1 MKPGLS
7 LSSHVSNCFSSGV
20 RVLGLG
26 LGLGFRGGGDWGFCG
41 EDEWRR
47 IERREVREERC
58 RLISTAIAIDFVSI
72 SDPPTQLIL
81 NCWSLFPFWMA
92 PRLVVRNFQLV

>member
-26 LGLGFRGGGDWGFCG
+26 LGFRGWGFCG
-41 EDEWRR
+41 AEEWRR
-47 IERREVREERC
+47 IVVKERREVREERC
-58 RLISTAIAIDFVSI
+58 RLISTAIAMDFVSI
-72 SDPPTQLIL
+72 VS
-81 NCWSLFPFWMA
+81 N
-92 PRLVVRNFQLV
+92 

>member
-26 LGLGFRGGGDWGFCG
+26 LGFRGFGA
-41 EDEWRR
+41 EEWWR
-47 IERREVREERC
+47 IVVRERRVVREERC
-58 RLISTAIAIDFVSI
+58 RLINTAIAMDEIGRAHV
-72 SDPPTQLIL
+72 
-81 NCWSLFPFWMA
+81 
-92 PRLVVRNFQLV
+92 

>member
-26 LGLGFRGGGDWGFCG
+26 LGFRGGGDWGFCG
-41 EDEWRR
+41 AEEWRR
-47 IERREVREERC
+47 MEKREVREERC
-58 RLISTAIAIDFVSI
+58 RLMSTAIAMDFVSI
-72 SDPPTQLIL
+72 CV
-81 NCWSLFPFWMA
+81 N
-92 PRLVVRNFQLV
+92 